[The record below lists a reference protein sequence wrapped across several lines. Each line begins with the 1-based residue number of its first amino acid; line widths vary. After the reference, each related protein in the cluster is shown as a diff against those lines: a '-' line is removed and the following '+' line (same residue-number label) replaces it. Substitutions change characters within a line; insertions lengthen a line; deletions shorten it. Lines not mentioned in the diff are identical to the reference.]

1 LARLA
6 DPLTSIL
13 VEIQYLENLAQSLQ
27 QRFNLVEA
35 AIAEVQVALST
46 VGSLSKDVIGVDI
59 LVPIGGGSYVRAKA
73 TDVERLIVGV
83 GADVA
88 VEKGVKEA
96 MEGYEVRLD
105 ELRKVRSSLEE
116 ELGRVVASMARARQ
130 ELQRLT
136 RKQTEGK

>member
-1 LARLA
+1 MARLA